1 MQRPLLTNKCLFRL
15 GRNRQVLVRNTAL
28 DGNGLKAS
36 PLEEE
41 LGGSEASDLY
51 VCFEGVS

>member
-1 MQRPLLTNKCLFRL
+1 MQRPLLTNECLFRL
-15 GRNRQVLVRNTAL
+15 GCNRQVLVRNTAL

-36 PLEEE
+36 PLEEK

-51 VCFEGVS
+51 VCFKGVS